1 MCNLFNRSLIV
12 GLTGSSQLL
21 AIIQNALCTFSF
33 TCLKYLHRMNPG
45 SIITDPKGSQLLKI
59 SERWYPFIFPS
70 ATFSHSSSTRYQY
83 CIRYLFC
90 ILSDLLG
97 FIGPL
102 TICSSPA
109 TMTATNSSFVGAQ
122 PGSTCSHLL
131 PQAPWMPLG
140 CEILGTHSAPTHL
153 PTG

>member
-1 MCNLFNRSLIV
+1 
-12 GLTGSSQLL
+12 
-21 AIIQNALCTFSF
+21 
-33 TCLKYLHRMNPG
+33 MNPG
-45 SIITDPKGSQLLKI
+45 SRITGPKGSRFLKI

-102 TICSSPA
+102 TVCSSPA
-109 TMTATNSSFVGAQ
+109 TVTATNSSFVGAQ
-122 PGSTCSHLL
+122 PGSTCSHFL

-153 PTG
+153 PTGWTFDGGIWELQDKFFFCPPPRWTPQRSSSS